1 MNELIDQIV
10 HYLNALWKRR
20 WVVLVGAWAVAI
32 PGWVIVAVMPNI
44 YQSSSRV
51 FVDTS
56 SVLGPLL
63 QGLSV
68 QSDLPTQVAVMKQ
81 MLLRQSNLVKVVRK
95 TDYDLSVN
103 TDAEM
108 EALLKNLQERTTIE
122 SSRENVFQISFEDTN
137 AQRSRDIVRAFVTI
151 FKETNLGDK
160 RKDLDTAEEFLDQQI
175 AEYEARLEEAENK
188 LARFKQKHINNGAL
202 GEGGFI
208 DRSSGAV
215 DRAQKLEEDL
225 KVAIAQRNLLHQEL
239 ATIPATTPAALTNA
253 GPPDDTEYRIVELEA
268 KLRALLSQY
277 TEKHPDVVSTKR
289 QLDALLAKQE
299 EARVAIAQEA
309 SAADPAASAADPAV
323 ATPTY
328 GEPNPLYDEVKLRL
342 IEIEGQIEDL
352 RQRSAAARAEAEAFQ
367 GRAAEVPEIEAEFQK
382 LNRDYN
388 IIKTRHEELV
398 SRRESARMSRNRD
411 NIGEE
416 VNYRVIDPP
425 TVPIKPTGPDRPLF
439 LWLVTGAA
447 VGAGFGL
454 ALVLTIVDTSIST
467 ISELRRHID
476 LPVLG
481 AVTDATKGK
490 NAARGLAG
498 YLALG
503 FGFAS
508 LFLILALLLFVEQ
521 QVGLYD
527 VAAAQAGG
535 DALQTV
541 TDLVFQRTS
550 ELFSWLSE
558 SL

>member
-1 MNELIDQIV
+1 M
-10 HYLNALWKRR
+10 
-20 WVVLVGAWAVAI
+20 
-32 PGWVIVAVMPNI
+32 
-44 YQSSSRV
+44 
-51 FVDTS
+51 
-56 SVLGPLL
+56 
-63 QGLSV
+63 
-68 QSDLPTQVAVMKQ
+68 
-81 MLLRQSNLVKVVRK
+81 
-95 TDYDLSVN
+95 
-103 TDAEM
+103 
-108 EALLKNLQERTTIE
+108 
-122 SSRENVFQISFEDTN
+122 
-137 AQRSRDIVRAFVTI
+137 
-151 FKETNLGDK
+151 
-160 RKDLDTAEEFLDQQI
+160 
-175 AEYEARLEEAENK
+175 EEAENK
-188 LARFKQKHINNGAL
+188 LARFKQKHINVAL

-215 DRAQKLEEDL
+215 DRAKKLEEDL
-225 KVAIAQRNLLHQEL
+225 KVAIAQRNLLRQEL
-239 ATIPATTPAALTNA
+239 ATIPATMPAALTNA
-253 GPPDDTEYRIVELEA
+253 GPPDDSEYRIVELEA

-299 EARVAIAQEA
+299 EARVAIAQE
-309 SAADPAASAADPAV
+309 ASAADPAV

-411 NIGEE
+411 NIGQE
-416 VNYRVIDPP
+416 VQYRVIDPP

-447 VGAGFGL
+447 IGAGLGL

-467 ISELRRHID
+467 LSELRRHID

-490 NAARGLAG
+490 NVARGLAG

-527 VAAAQAGG
+527 VAVAQAGG
-535 DALQTV
+535 DVLQKG
-541 TDLVFQRTS
+541 TDLVFQKTS
-550 ELFSWLSE
+550 ELFNWLSE